1 MRRSRAVAGRWLLL
15 EEVGR
20 GATATV
26 HRARDLTTGAYVAAK
41 VARGPGCA
49 ALVEERHRAP
59 DHPHVLPVHGWA
71 VADDLAVLA
80 TELVPEGSLRD
91 RLAREGALPPAQ
103 VARLLGQL
111 LDALA
116 AVHARGLVHADVKP
130 ANLLLRGGDH
140 LLLADFGVAVPAG
153 RTAPVAGTPAYLP
166 PERQAGADPDPSQDV
181 YATGVLGRRIT
192 RGGAPFLTLCDSMA
206 RREAEKRPTAAQAAQ
221 RLRELTVGGRA

>member
-26 HRARDLTTGAYVAAK
+26 HRARDLATGAYVAAK

-59 DHPHVLPVHGWA
+59 AHPHVLPVHGWA
-71 VADDLAVLA
+71 VTDDLALLA
-80 TELVPEGSLRD
+80 TELVPEGTLQD
-91 RLAREGALPPAQ
+91 RLVRDGALDPR
-103 VARLLGQL
+103 VVGRLLTGL

-140 LLLADFGVAVPAG
+140 VLLADFGVAVPAG
-153 RTAPVAGTPAYLP
+153 RPAPVAGTQAYLP

-181 YATGVLGRRIT
+181 YAAGVLGRRIT
-192 RGGAPFLTLCDSMA
+192 RGPAPFLTLCDSMA
-206 RREAEKRPTAAQAAQ
+206 RPEAGKRPSAAQAAT
-221 RLRELTVGGRA
+221 RLRELGVGGRA